1 MRIFVHGIKL
11 NRTMKATISLDSL
24 WQTIQSLS
32 LNNQKW
38 LSSKLQENI
47 RKQEETEYISKK
59 EILAGIDAGL
69 KEVKLMREGKLDVI
83 SAEEF
88 LEELRNEK

>member
-1 MRIFVHGIKL
+1 MRIFVHGM
-11 NRTMKATISLDSL
+11 MKATISLDSL